1 MRMPT
6 IWPVPNACAR
16 VCHWLLLLLSRYL
29 NNDMRRKS
37 LRTSIHC
44 LLYKSKLLVFVYER
58 WKAPSDGSD
67 HEHEH
72 PLSVPWRK
80 ILAASDLDRWRTNEL
95 IKTFNILN
103 FQFVSHPFSQL
114 LLNSE
119 IYRDVSFLEK
129 SSWKQFA
136 LILLAFGLFPF
147 FLVFWLV
154 FDNFLPKHRVGRM
167 LHSPC
172 VKFLINCGSFQTF
185 LFLLFLS
192 SFAFQSIFLQYAIT
206 GE

>member
-1 MRMPT
+1 MPT

-16 VCHWLLLLLSRYL
+16 VCHLLLLLLSRYL

-80 ILAASDLDRWRTNEL
+80 KLAASNLDRWRTTEL

-154 FDNFLPKHRVGRM
+154 FDNFLPKHGVGRM

>member
-1 MRMPT
+1 MGLIPHSVISHT
-6 IWPVPNACAR
+6 A
-16 VCHWLLLLLSRYL
+16 LLLSRWL
-29 NNDMRRKS
+29 WS
-37 LRTSIHC
+37 WTWIH
-44 LLYKSKLLVFVYER
+44 
-58 WKAPSDGSD
+58 A
-67 HEHEH
+67 
-72 PLSVPWRK
+72 PWRK
-80 ILAASDLDRWRTNEL
+80 KPVASSLQPWRSNKL
-95 IKTFNILN
+95 IKTFTILN

-119 IYRDVSFLEK
+119 IYRDVPFLEK

-136 LILLAFGLFPF
+136 LILLAFGLFPL

-154 FDNFLPKHRVGRM
+154 FDNFLPKHGVGRM

-172 VKFLINCGSFQTF
+172 VKFLVNCGSFQTF

-192 SFAFQSIFLQYAIT
+192 SFAFQSIFLQYATT

>member
-1 MRMPT
+1 M
-6 IWPVPNACAR
+6 
-16 VCHWLLLLLSRYL
+16 
-29 NNDMRRKS
+29 K
-37 LRTSIHC
+37 
-44 LLYKSKLLVFVYER
+44 
-58 WKAPSDGSD
+58 
-67 HEHEH
+67 
-72 PLSVPWRK
+72 PLH
-80 ILAASDLDRWRTNEL
+80 D
-95 IKTFNILN
+95 ILN

-119 IYRDVSFLEK
+119 IYRDVAFLEK

-136 LILLAFGLFPF
+136 LILLAFGLFPL

-154 FDNFLPKHRVGRM
+154 FDNCLPSHKVGRM

-192 SFAFQSIFLQYAIT
+192 SFAFQSIFLQYAVT